1 MFSSKSKK
9 PRSNSDSTTIIARGA
24 VIRGDVHFNG
34 SLHLEGRVEGIVSAD
49 AQEKALFTLSETG
62 SVCGEV
68 QVPRALINGEVEGN
82 IHCSDC
88 LELAANA
95 RVKGD
100 VHYKMLE
107 MAAGATVN
115 GRMVHETGVPAQ
127 LTQFAEAEGTEGTE
141 GVDEDTDARAAR
153 A

>member
-9 PRSNSDSTTIIARGA
+9 PRSNNASTTIIARGA
-24 VIRGDVHFNG
+24 VIRGDVHFSG

-68 QVPRALINGEVEGN
+68 QVPRAVINGEVEGN

-95 RVKGD
+95 KVTGD
-100 VHYKMLE
+100 VHYTVLE
-107 MAAGATVN
+107 MTAGATVN
-115 GRMVHETGVPAQ
+115 GRMLHETGAPAQ
-127 LTQFAEAEGTEGTE
+127 LTQFAEAEDAEGS
-141 GVDEDTDARAAR
+141 DEDTDARAAH